1 MGIYYISNNPQIR
14 NRSHKPTQRSKKK
27 RHFIKRGRNA
37 AKIGT
42 KTHNMPTRL
51 FQYDRHI
58 EITNPGGLYVTFTQ
72 LPQSMCG
79 HSVPLVATNLTAL
92 SY

>member
-1 MGIYYISNNPQIR
+1 
-14 NRSHKPTQRSKKK
+14 
-27 RHFIKRGRNA
+27 
-37 AKIGT
+37 
-42 KTHNMPTRL
+42 MPTRL
-51 FQYDRHI
+51 FQYVRHI
-58 EITNPGGLYVTFTQ
+58 EIMNPGGLYVTFTQ